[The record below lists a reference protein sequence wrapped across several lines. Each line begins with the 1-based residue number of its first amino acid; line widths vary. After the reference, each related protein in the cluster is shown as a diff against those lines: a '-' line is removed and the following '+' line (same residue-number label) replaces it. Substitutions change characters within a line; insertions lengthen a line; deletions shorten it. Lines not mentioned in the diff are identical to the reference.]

1 MLYSLA
7 NNYRAKR
14 MRVSYAIKDKN
25 NHILTEPEE
34 IAERWREY
42 FCDLLNEPNEQ
53 FIVEQEEVIER
64 EEENEQPIT
73 IDELQMAVSKM
84 KNRKSPGDD
93 GLPVEVLKAG
103 GQNVMEQLLTNVI
116 RPIGQKWYQQTGRK
130 E

>member
-1 MLYSLA
+1 MLS
-7 NNYRAKR
+7 K
-14 MRVSYAIKDKN
+14 IKTIKYLLNQRRLQNDG
-25 NHILTEPEE
+25 
-34 IAERWREY
+34 EY

-93 GLPVEVLKAG
+93 DLPVEVLKAG
-103 GQNVMEQLLTNVI
+103 GQNVMEQLLKN
-116 RPIGQKWYQQTGRK
+116 K
-130 E
+130 